1 MKIFTFACTAL
12 LGLWAQPAYPRQEP
26 VPESDISGARLAIA
40 LTNDVL
46 IAGSNTLLRCWI
58 TNNSPSGLVLERGP
72 GEDSGV
78 ASPGQHHLG
87 VWLRGEAGKEYVLAR
102 GPGSGF
108 RVSRMVEV
116 IQRGEVRSY
125 RVSVPIA
132 AGIPPG
138 RYQLRAKREIRG
150 PGSEVLSN
158 ILDVQVEL
166 GKPER

>member
-1 MKIFTFACTAL
+1 MKILTFACAVI
-12 LGLWAQPAYPRQEP
+12 LGLWTQPAYPRQEP
-26 VPESDISGARLAIA
+26 VPQSGIPGVRLAVA

-58 TNNSPSGLVLERGP
+58 TNNSPSALLLERGP
-72 GEDSGV
+72 GQDTGM
-78 ASPGQHHLG
+78 ASPGQYHFE
-87 VWLRGEAGKEYVLAR
+87 VWLRGEPSKEYVLAR

-108 RVSRMVEV
+108 RVSRTVEA

-125 RVSVPIA
+125 RLSVPIPA
-132 AGIPPG
+132 DIPPG
-138 RYQLRAKREIRG
+138 RYQLRAKREMRG

-158 ILDVQVEL
+158 ILDVQVES